1 MRDFGQPTTKLTV
14 RALRGT
20 GAPSDAWELGPV
32 ELRVVGSLGEGESS
46 RVLLVEDREGKKRA
60 LKIAAPGMNEVLLH
74 EARVLSCAGGRGLP
88 RLLSTALSDAGEVA
102 LVVEY
107 FEGQSLREGKGE
119 LSGQA
124 AFVELSEALVALH
137 ELGFFHGDVKPENII
152 VAGGHALL
160 IDAGLAQES
169 TRDARAVGFT
179 PKYAA
184 PELVARGVIGPLT
197 DAYALATSISEIFPD
212 LASALEPFCEAEE
225 ARRVPLKAALG
236 PELILRIGLLRARF
250 AALSRAALLGAET
263 GSVELGGSFGFV
275 QGQLVDVFEQLL
287 GLCFVRQA
295 LSGEPSGSP
304 RSAELETSLREALG
318 PLTGSDRS
326 RWLGFVSGPHALSF
340 RFRGSDE
347 ELFARLIEVFQ
358 KKPRAALTQSDLSG
372 APEDHGCLSNTEL
385 AFRLGESGA
394 EFALVLELEKR
405 ANLPLF
411 LLLQG
416 ARLARRQG
424 DYQLAH
430 RLLDRAC
437 DVVGPELGSGLEIG
451 LERAA
456 TLRRQGRLEEGLGL
470 LPEPQQVR
478 ELGLNAGLAAP
489 ILAVWARHAYD
500 NGDLERAE
508 RILQG
513 SPAGPSTAEV
523 LGLVEIARGRPLRA
537 LELVDEF
544 RNDKWGAEEEARLAA
559 VAAMAHQLLG
569 ATSEAC
575 DEFRRAV
582 EGAVRSGSVL
592 EEATYLTGLAA
603 VATDAMRFEV
613 ALASA
618 ARAAALFEV
627 LGRPAHAARALLSQ
641 AAVLSALG
649 SEGELE
655 AVVFRALPM
664 AIEHGDRRCAGY
676 LELCLVDGL
685 GDRAARLAAL
695 ERASLHLED
704 PDDRLRIDARR
715 LELTG
720 TIADGADQRA
730 MQTEV
735 RGAKLDWWK
744 ARALHAAK
752 TGQGDAQEIIA
763 QVVQLSGRGSELSEG
778 PATIAAAAL
787 ALSAGQV
794 EAARRLTARAAML
807 AETFQSQVPDEYR
820 ERTRRLPWVET
831 ALKDRF
837 QSFSGAQLADVESL
851 LRALS
856 HRDGLRPLF
865 RQVLDLLLLWTG
877 VERGLLLLRA
887 PGDRLSFRVGRNLRR
902 RDLSPEQR
910 SLSETL
916 ARRALSEGRPIFV
929 VDGMSEFVDVHQSVH
944 ALRLR
949 SVLALPLVAGGETF
963 GVAYLDDRYQR
974 GAFGEPE
981 VAWASLIGT
990 IAALAIRDA
999 RDRLLLKRATLR
1011 EERAK
1016 KRLERTLEGKEAE
1029 VELLERKLRDETQSL
1044 GPQSEFGLVYE
1055 SRSMHRLVS
1064 GLRKIAHSEVPIL
1077 ITGES
1082 GTGKEMVARAIAQAG
1097 PRASRPFVAENC
1109 AALPESL
1116 LESELFGH
1124 TRGAF
1129 TGAIRDRVGLFE
1141 LADGGTLF
1149 LDEVGEMPLS
1159 MQAKLLRVLQDGMVR
1174 RVGSEK
1180 GRRVDVRLVT
1190 ATHRSLSEL
1199 VRAGRFREDLFYRL
1213 NVIPLAIPPLRERK
1227 EDILPLVRHFIARY
1241 AKDRVIK
1248 IAPGAARA
1256 LLDYDWPG
1264 NVRQLENE
1272 VRRLLVFV
1280 EREITAADL
1289 ALSASSSG
1297 AEDKQLGL
1305 RERVDALEKS
1315 LVLAALDEHGGNRT
1329 KVAEALGLSRQGLL
1343 KMMRRLGI
1351 AQE

>member
-1 MRDFGQPTTKLTV
+1 MREAEQPTTKLTV

-20 GAPSDAWELGPV
+20 GGPGDPWLLGAV
-32 ELRVVGSLGEGESS
+32 DFRVLGSLGDGESS
-46 RVLLVEDREGKKRA
+46 RVLLALDRDGKKRA
-60 LKIAAPGMNEVLLH
+60 LKLAAPGMNEVLLH
-74 EARVLSCAGGRGLP
+74 EARVLACAGGRGLP
-88 RLLSTALSDAGEVA
+88 RLLSTALTETGEVA
-102 LVVEY
+102 LVVEF
-107 FEGQSLREGKGE
+107 FEGRSLREGASE
-119 LSGQA
+119 LGGAS
-124 AFVELSEALVALH
+124 AFLELSEALVALH

-152 VAGGHALL
+152 VSGGHAFL
-160 IDAGLAQES
+160 IDAGLARER
-169 TRDARAVGFT
+169 TRDTRALGFT

-184 PELVARGVIGPLT
+184 PELLARGVAGPLT
-197 DAYALATSISEIFPD
+197 DAFALATTISEIFPD
-212 LASALEPFCEAEE
+212 QASRLEPWREAEE
-225 ARRVPLKAALG
+225 ERRVPLKAALG
-236 PELILRIGLLRARF
+236 PELALRIGLLRVRL
-250 AALSRAALLGAET
+250 AALSRAALLASEA
-263 GSVELGGSFGFV
+263 GSVRLGGLSGFV
-275 QGQLVDVFEQLL
+275 KDQLVDVFEQLL
-287 GLCFVRQA
+287 GLSFVRQA
-295 LSGEPSGSP
+295 LASSEEGAPRLGET
-304 RSAELETSLREALG
+304 ETGLREALG
-318 PLTGSDRS
+318 PLMGSERS
-326 RWLGFVSGPHALSF
+326 RWLGFVSGPHALSY
-340 RFRGSDE
+340 RFRGSDQ
-347 ELFARLIEVFQ
+347 ELFGRLVEVFQ
-358 KKPRAALTQSDLSG
+358 KKPRAALTQADLSG
-372 APEDHGCLSNTEL
+372 LSEDYGSLSSAEL
-385 AFRLGESGA
+385 AFRLGENGA
-394 EFALVLELEKR
+394 EFALVLELERR
-405 ANLPLF
+405 AELPLF

-416 ARLARRQG
+416 AGLARRQG
-424 DYQLAH
+424 DYWLAH
-430 RLLDRAC
+430 RLLDRALALTHEDPESAL
-437 DVVGPELGSGLEIG
+437 DVS

-456 TLRRQGRLEEGLGL
+456 TLRRQGRLEEALAL
-470 LPEPQQVR
+470 LPAPER
-478 ELGLNAGLAAP
+478 LSELNLSPRLAGR
-489 ILAVWARHAYD
+489 IGAVWARRAYD
-500 NGDLERAE
+500 AADLVRAE
-508 RILQG
+508 RILERFPG
-513 SPAGPSTAEV
+513 GPSIAEV
-523 LGLVEIARGRPLRA
+523 HGLVEIARGRPARA

-544 RNDKWGAEEEARLAA
+544 QSDKWGAEEQARLAA

-569 ATSEAC
+569 ATGEAC

-582 EGAVRSGSVL
+582 AGAVRSGAVL

-603 VATDAMRFEV
+603 VATDAMRFEE

-627 LGRPAHAARALLSQ
+627 LGRPTHAARALLAQ
-641 AAVLSALG
+641 AAVLSAFG

-655 AVVFRALPM
+655 TIVYRALPM
-664 AIEHGDRRCAGY
+664 ALEHGDRRCAGY

-685 GDRAARLAAL
+685 RDRGARLLAL
-695 ERASLHLED
+695 ERAGVYLED

-720 TIADGADQRA
+720 IVAEGAEERA
-730 MQTEV
+730 ARTEV

-744 ARALHAAK
+744 ARALHAVQ
-752 TGQGDAQEIIA
+752 TGQGEPHEILAHI
-763 QVVQLSGRGSELSEG
+763 VQLSSRGSELAEG
-778 PATIAAAAL
+778 PAVIAATAL
-787 ALSAGQV
+787 ALGTGQV
-794 EAARRLTARAAML
+794 EAARRLSARAAIL
-807 AETFQSQVPDEYR
+807 AESFQSHAPEEYR
-820 ERTRRLPWVET
+820 ERTRRLPWIET
-831 ALKDRF
+831 ALNDRF

-887 PGDRLSFRVGRNLRR
+887 PGDKLSFRVGRNLRR

-929 VDGMSEFVDVHQSVH
+929 VDGMNEFVDVHQSVH

-963 GVAYLDDRYQR
+963 GVAYLDDRFQR

-999 RDRLLLKRATLR
+999 RDRLLLKRATQR
-1011 EERAK
+1011 AERAK
-1016 KRLERTLEGKEAE
+1016 LRLERALEGKEASI
-1029 VELLERKLRDETQSL
+1029 ELLERKLRDETQSL
-1044 GPQSEFGLVYE
+1044 GPQSAFGLVYE

-1064 GLRKIAHSEVPIL
+1064 GLRKIAQSEVPIL

-1082 GTGKEMVARAIAQAG
+1082 GTGKEMVARAVAQAG
-1097 PRASRPFVAENC
+1097 PRSARPFVAENC

-1124 TRGAF
+1124 IRGAF
-1129 TGAIRDRVGLFE
+1129 TGAVRDRAGLFE

-1213 NVIPLAIPPLRERK
+1213 NVIPLAVPPLRERK

-1241 AKDRVIK
+1241 AKDRVVK
-1248 IAPGAARA
+1248 IAPGAARV

-1289 ALSASSSG
+1289 ALSASQPGEQERPMS
-1297 AEDKQLGL
+1297 L

-1315 LVLAALDEHGGNRT
+1315 LVLAALDEHRGNRT
-1329 KVAEALGLSRQGLL
+1329 KVADALGLSRQGLL

-1351 AQE
+1351 TAE

>member
-1 MRDFGQPTTKLTV
+1 MGH
-14 RALRGT
+14 
-20 GAPSDAWELGPV
+20 
-32 ELRVVGSLGEGESS
+32 LGEGESS
-46 RVLLVEDREGKKRA
+46 RVLLVEDREGTKRA
-60 LKIAAPGMNEVLLH
+60 LKIAAPGMNEVLLQ
-74 EARVLSCAGGRGLP
+74 EARVLCCAGGRGLP
-88 RLLSTALSDAGEVA
+88 RLLSTTLTEAGEVA

-107 FEGQSLREGKGE
+107 FEGKSLREARDE
-119 LSGQA
+119 LSGQT
-124 AFVELSEALVALH
+124 AFLELSEALVALH

-152 VAGGHALL
+152 VFGGHAFL
-160 IDAGLAQES
+160 IDAGLARES
-169 TRDARAVGFT
+169 ARDARAAGFT

-184 PELVARGVIGPLT
+184 PELLARGVVGPLT
-197 DAYALATSISEIFPD
+197 DAYALATTIGEIFPD
-212 LASALEPFCEAEE
+212 QAPLLAPWCDAEE
-225 ARRVPLKAALG
+225 ERRVPLKAALG
-236 PELILRIGLLRARF
+236 AELILRIGLLRVRF
-250 AALSRAALLGAET
+250 AALSRAALLASAA
-263 GSVELGGSFGFV
+263 GSVELGEPFGFV
-275 QGQLVDVFEQLL
+275 KDQLVDVFQQLL
-287 GLCFVRQA
+287 GLFFVRQA
-295 LSGEPSGSP
+295 LSGIAPSGP
-304 RSAELETSLREALG
+304 RRAEIEAGLREALG
-318 PLTGSDRS
+318 PLSGSDRS
-326 RWLGFVSGPHALSF
+326 RWFGFISGPHALSY

-347 ELFARLIEVFQ
+347 ELFSRLVAVFQ
-358 KKPRAALTQSDLSG
+358 KKPRAALTQADLLG
-372 APEDHGCLSNTEL
+372 VPEEYDCLSTTEL
-385 AFRLGESGA
+385 AFRLGENGA
-394 EFALVLELEKR
+394 EFALVLELER
-405 ANLPLF
+405 REGLSLF

-424 DYQLAH
+424 DYRLSH
-430 RLLDRAC
+430 RLLDRASSLAG
-437 DVVGPELGSGLEIG
+437 DDRERGLEVC
-451 LERAA
+451 LERAS
-456 TLRRQGRLEEGLGL
+456 TLRRQGRFEEALSL
-470 LPEPQQVR
+470 LPAPEQVS
-478 ELGLNAGLAAP
+478 ELNFSAGLAARVG
-489 ILAVWARHAYD
+489 AVWARQAYD
-500 NGDLERAE
+500 RADLDQAE
-508 RILQG
+508 RILET
-513 SPAGPSTAEV
+513 SPVAPCTAEV
-523 LGLVEIARGRPLRA
+523 LGLVEIARARPVRA

-544 RNDKWGAEEEARLAA
+544 RNDKWGVEEQARLAA

-582 EGAVRSGSVL
+582 EGAVRSGAVL

-603 VATDAMRFEV
+603 VATDAMRFEE

-641 AAVLSALG
+641 AAVLSAFG

-655 AVVFRALPM
+655 NVVFRALPM

-676 LELCLVDGL
+676 LELCLVDGQR
-685 GDRAARLAAL
+685 DRVSRLAAL
-695 ERASLHLED
+695 ERASLYLED

-720 TIADGADQRA
+720 IVTDGAEQRA

-735 RGAKLDWWK
+735 RGAKLDWWR
-744 ARALHAAK
+744 ARALHAAQ
-752 TGQGDAQEIIA
+752 TGQDDPHEIIA
-763 QVVQLSGRGSELSEG
+763 QVVQLSGRGTELSEG
-778 PATIAAAAL
+778 PAVVAAAAL
-787 ALSAGQV
+787 ALGAGQV
-794 EAARRLTARAAML
+794 EAARRLSARAATL
-807 AETFQSQVPDEYR
+807 AESFQSHVPEEYR

-831 ALKDRF
+831 ALNDRF

-902 RDLSPEQR
+902 RDLSPEQQ

-1016 KRLERTLEGKEAE
+1016 RRLERTLEGKEAE

-1044 GPQSEFGLVYE
+1044 GPHSEFGLVYE

-1064 GLRKIAHSEVPIL
+1064 GLRKIAHSDVPIL

-1082 GTGKEMVARAIAQAG
+1082 GTGKEMVARAVAQAS
-1097 PRASRPFVAENC
+1097 PRSGRPFVAENC

-1159 MQAKLLRVLQDGMVR
+1159 MQAKLLRVLQDGIVR

-1190 ATHRSLSEL
+1190 ATHRTLSEL

-1213 NVIPLAIPPLRERK
+1213 SVIPLAVPPLRERK
-1227 EDILPLVRHFIARY
+1227 EDILPLVRHFITRY

-1248 IAPGAARA
+1248 IAPGAARV

-1289 ALSASSSG
+1289 GLSASSAG
-1297 AEDKQLGL
+1297 AEEKQMGL

-1315 LVLAALDEHGGNRT
+1315 LVLAALDEHNGNRT
-1329 KVAEALGLSRQGLL
+1329 KVAEALGVSRQGLL

-1351 AQE
+1351 SEE